1 MAEKPPAV
9 GDAPEFPDVVFPII
23 ACPATIAV
31 RFRLKNADERATAK
45 RAIEAAAKAEGL
57 IEDDKG
63 VTDPLEI
70 PNGLRR

>member
-1 MAEKPPAV
+1 MAEKPPGV

-45 RAIEAAAKAEGL
+45 RAIEAAAKLLADSGAT
-57 IEDDKG
+57 
-63 VTDPLEI
+63 VEI
-70 PNGLRR
+70 KFDQPVQEAP